1 MIEHFNWIDIGAI
14 IVLFRVCY
22 IALKNGLIAEF
33 FKTLGTIF
41 AIYISLHYYIPLSV
55 LIRSRIASG
64 HETVFP
70 FMDFVLF
77 VILSISA
84 YLIFVFFREAFSR
97 FIKTEALPS
106 INKYGGL
113 LLGIARAFLLIG
125 LIMFA
130 LVISSIDYL
139 KNSVTNSYSGDNLL
153 KIAPTAYTLLWD
165 NVVSKFSGKDD
176 FNKTILDVQDDFNS

>member
-1 MIEHFNWIDIGAI
+1 MIEHFNWIDIGVI
-14 IVLFRVCY
+14 ILLFRVCY

-41 AIYISLHYYIPLSV
+41 AIYISFHYYTPLSA

-64 HETVFP
+64 QETVFP
-70 FMDFVLF
+70 FMDFVIF
-77 VILSISA
+77 VILGIAA
-84 YLIFVFFREAFSR
+84 YLVFVFFREAFSH

-106 INKYGGL
+106 VNKYGGL
-113 LLGIARAFLLIG
+113 FLGIARAFLLIG
-125 LIMFA
+125 LIMFT

-139 KNSVTNSYSGDNLL
+139 KNSVNNSSSGNRLL

-165 NVVSKFSGKDD
+165 NVVSKFSGGDD
-176 FNKTILDVQDDFNS
+176 FNKTILEVQKDFNS